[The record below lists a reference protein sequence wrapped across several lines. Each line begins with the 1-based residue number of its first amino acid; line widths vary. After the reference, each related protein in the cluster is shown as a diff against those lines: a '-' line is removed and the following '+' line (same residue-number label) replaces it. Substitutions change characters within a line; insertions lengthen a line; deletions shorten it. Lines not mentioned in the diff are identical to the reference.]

1 MIDVSLVPCATY
13 TPGEIESAL
22 RAVLAPVGGLDFVVP
37 GMTVG
42 IKANLVSAMKPEDA
56 ATTHPALLCA
66 LVRMLKAAG
75 AGRVIVGD
83 SPGGLFTAAYVG
95 HIYKVTGMEAIEE
108 AGGELNRN
116 FGQKSAVYPE
126 GQVLKS
132 LTYTAWLDE
141 CDALIDFCKLKTHGM
156 MGMSAAAKN
165 MFGVIPGTTKP
176 EYHFRFPNH
185 TDFSRMIVDLD
196 TRFTPC
202 LCLCD
207 AVEGME
213 GNGPT
218 QGTPRHIGALLASHS
233 PHKMDLVCAA
243 MIGLGIGDVPTLGAA
258 RERDL
263 IPDSADALCLNT
275 PLAPFLIAD
284 YQNVACQS
292 MLFDRKS
299 KLFGKIAKA
308 ALSSRPA
315 LHKSTCVGCGLC
327 ARICPANAIRM
338 HKKNPVIDRRVCIRC
353 FCCQE
358 FCPKGAMRVHRPLVA
373 RLINH

>member
-13 TPGEIESAL
+13 APDEIESAL

-83 SPGGLFTAAYVG
+83 SPGGPFTATYVG

-116 FGQKSAVYPE
+116 FGQKNAVYPE
-126 GQVLKS
+126 GRVLKS

-196 TRFTPC
+196 TRFAPR

-275 PLAPFLIAD
+275 PLTPFLIAD